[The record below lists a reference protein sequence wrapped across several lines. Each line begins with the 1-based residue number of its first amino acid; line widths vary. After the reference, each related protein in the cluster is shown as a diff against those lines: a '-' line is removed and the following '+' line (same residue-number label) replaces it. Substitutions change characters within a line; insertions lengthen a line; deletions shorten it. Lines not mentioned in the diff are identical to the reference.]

1 MIASRLTTRRSCDVV
16 YYITGATEERFE
28 FLTPEPVRAS
38 VVASVAREW
47 PTA

>member
-1 MIASRLTTRRSCDVV
+1 MIASRLTTRRWCDVV
-16 YYITGATEERFE
+16 YYITGAPEERFE